1 MSPELDPRTRIEI
14 ETLHDVLDEVDY
26 YSLLQVNQEADLPRI
41 EHAFASESKRF
52 HPDRFFGVRDPVFLR
67 KLTAIYRKTS
77 EAYSVLKDPDLK
89 NRYDRK
95 LGLVKDSTSS
105 VEVSKESLE
114 TEAAQAGK
122 TRKMVCQSRQG
133 RRYYDLARTAQRKGD
148 ANGMVMN
155 LQFALS
161 FEPKNEALKQLLGE
175 AKQALEEKKAA
186 TAFKVRLR

>member
-14 ETLHDVLDEVDY
+14 ETLHDVLDEVDF

-41 EHAFASESKRF
+41 EEAFAAESKRF

-67 KLTAIYRKTS
+67 KLTVIYRKTS

-95 LGLVKDSTSS
+95 IGLTTDSSS
-105 VEVSKESLE
+105 TDINKVSLE
-114 TEAAQAGK
+114 TEAAQASN
-122 TRKMVCQSRQG
+122 TRRMVCESRQG
-133 RRYYDLARTAQRKGD
+133 RRYYDLARASQRKGD

-161 FEPKNEALKQLLGE
+161 FEPKNETLKQLLSEG
-175 AKQALEEKKAA
+175 KQALEEKKAL

>member
-1 MSPELDPRTRIEI
+1 MSPELDPRTRIEV
-14 ETLHDVLDEVDY
+14 ETLHDVLDEVDF
-26 YSLLQVNQEADLPRI
+26 YSLLQVSQDADLQRI
-41 EHAFASESKRF
+41 EQAFASESKRF
-52 HPDRFFGVRDPVFLR
+52 HPDRFFGVRDPVFQR

-95 LGLVKDSTSS
+95 LGLVKDTPSS
-105 VEVSKESLE
+105 AELSKESLE
-114 TEAAQAGK
+114 AEAAQAGK
-122 TRKMVCQSRQG
+122 ARKMVCQSRQG
-133 RRYYDLARTAQRKGD
+133 RRYYDLAKAAQRKAD

-161 FEPKNEALKQLLGE
+161 FEPKNEALKQLLTE

>member
-14 ETLHDVLDEVDY
+14 ETLHDVLDEVDF

-41 EHAFASESKRF
+41 EKAFAAESKRF

-95 LGLVKDSTSS
+95 LGLVKDSAASA
-105 VEVSKESLE
+105 EVSKDSLE

-122 TRKMVCQSRQG
+122 VRRMVCESRQG
-133 RRYYDLARTAQRKGD
+133 RRYYDLAKTAQRKGD

-161 FEPKNEALKQLLGE
+161 FEPKNQSLKQLLSE